1 MLLRINTS
9 TNNNLRESNNIR
21 CTNESQGDDQMMW
34 SVCKYG
40 VVGVVTET
48 TGVAGTQLLN
58 RAGSKS
64 SDSAPSD
71 PPWCPRCRNVLVTHS
86 YIHIIAHPQIIC
98 YIVVLK
104 VLNFDKLI

>member
-1 MLLRINTS
+1 
-9 TNNNLRESNNIR
+9 
-21 CTNESQGDDQMMW
+21 MMW

-64 SDSAPSD
+64 SDSAPPD
-71 PPWCPRCRNVLVTHS
+71 PPWCPRCRNVLVTHW

-104 VLNFDKLI
+104 VLKELTIYNIMILK